1 MENGCSTVRDHRTT
15 GMSAFPVSKRQS
27 QRTPSFQLA
36 VSVGVVAF
44 SFVCLVSVGSAREH
58 FNVYADA
65 MVRVSL
71 ESDPNVSSDSST
83 NHDHPLDLDLGEVIV
98 LLKGLEAER
107 DPGFL
112 KSLVNGKKRLA
123 VFGDEEIT
131 VLAPQI
137 QKAFAQVLPPERVS
151 FLVSSPEGSEEKTDT
166 SGSMWVQ
173 GNQIH
178 ITLNRYHSLNKSQQS
193 AIPGPYDSSF
203 SRSPS
208 GAHANLPDFTVHF
221 SPVKAV
227 IEQTPTAIAQMFA
240 SPETQIAIDR
250 GQLAKLAADDVSEV
264 YASSSSQNKRDIDSF
279 SSTCVK
285 QFTDME
291 TQIERLT
298 DRVKSQEAQ
307 ISDLLGI
314 VKKLT
319 NSP

>member
-1 MENGCSTVRDHRTT
+1 M
-15 GMSAFPVSKRQS
+15 
-27 QRTPSFQLA
+27 
-36 VSVGVVAF
+36 
-44 SFVCLVSVGSAREH
+44 
-58 FNVYADA
+58 
-65 MVRVSL
+65 
-71 ESDPNVSSDSST
+71 
-83 NHDHPLDLDLGEVIV
+83 IV

-112 KSLVNGKKRLA
+112 KSLVSGKKRLA
-123 VFGDEEIT
+123 VFRDEDIA
-131 VLAPQI
+131 VLAPQV
-137 QKAFAQVLPPERVS
+137 QKALAQVLPPERVT
-151 FLVSSPEGSEEKTDT
+151 FLVSSPKGSEEETET
-166 SGSMWVQ
+166 SGAMWIQ
-173 GNQIH
+173 GNLIH
-178 ITLNRYHSLNKSQQS
+178 IVLSRYHSPNQSQQS

-227 IEQTPTAIAQMFA
+227 IKQTPTAIAQMFA

-264 YASSSSQNKRDIDSF
+264 YASSSSRSKRDIDSS
-279 SSTCVK
+279 SSTCAN
-285 QFTDME
+285 QLTDME
-291 TQIERLT
+291 TQIARLT
-298 DRVKSQEAQ
+298 DRVKSQETQ

>member
-1 MENGCSTVRDHRTT
+1 MEKGCSKMRDDRRI
-15 GMSAFPVSKRQS
+15 GMSEIPVSKRQG
-27 QRTPSFQLA
+27 QRTPSFQL
-36 VSVGVVAF
+36 VLSVGMVALT
-44 SFVCLVSVGSAREH
+44 FVCCVGLGSAREH

-65 MVRVSL
+65 TVRVSL

-112 KSLVNGKKRLA
+112 KSLVSKTKRLA
-123 VFGDEEIT
+123 VFSDEDIA
-131 VLAPQI
+131 VLAPQV
-137 QKAFAQVLPPERVS
+137 QKALAQVLPPERVT
-151 FLVSSPEGSEEKTDT
+151 FLVSSLKGSEEETET
-166 SGSMWVQ
+166 SGAMWIQ

-178 ITLNRYHSLNKSQQS
+178 IRLDRYRSLTNLQQS

-208 GAHANLPDFTVHF
+208 GAHVNLPDFTVHF

-227 IEQTPTAIAQMFA
+227 IQQTPTAIAQMFA

-264 YASSSSQNKRDIDSF
+264 YASSSSQSKRDIDS
-279 SSTCVK
+279 SSGTCAK

-291 TQIERLT
+291 IQIDRLA
-298 DRVKSQEAQ
+298 DRVKTQEKQ